1 MTLGQI
7 DPIAAPRRARS
18 RDTGRAVLR
27 TLAGLALALVT
38 PALVASTAAAIETT
52 AQEAIVVDYD
62 TGTVLFEKN
71 ADDAVHPASMSKLMT
86 LYVLFDRLKQGNV
99 TLDSEFPVSE
109 KAWALNEGSTMFVG
123 IGEKLRVEDLIRGII
138 VQSGNDACLVVAE
151 GIAGT
156 EEGFAELMNE
166 TAVKIGLQDSHF
178 VNSHGLEDPEHLM
191 TVRDL
196 AILAKHLIAD
206 FPEYYH
212 YFSELEYEH
221 NGIKQGNR
229 NPLLYRDIGADG
241 LKTGHLTVSGYGLT
255 ASAERNGRRVIVV
268 AHGMESMQSRADQG
282 AALIEWAFREFD
294 NYTLAK
300 AGATLEDA
308 PVWYGA
314 EETVPLVVNQDLVAT
329 LPRAAR
335 KSLEVRAVFDG
346 PIPAPI
352 TKGQQVGKLVISAGD
367 ITPLEV
373 PVYAGADV
381 ERLGMFG
388 RVFATL
394 KHFILGGG
402 TAAEET
408 SEEPAAS

>member
-1 MTLGQI
+1 MTKKLTLIRRASIVLGGLLLLL
-7 DPIAAPRRARS
+7 AAPA
-18 RDTGRAVLR
+18 GAV
-27 TLAGLALALVT
+27 
-38 PALVASTAAAIETT
+38 ETS
-52 AQEAIVVDYD
+52 AKQAIVVDFQ

-71 ADDAVHPASMSKLMT
+71 ADEPVHPASMSKLMT

-99 TLDSEFPVSE
+99 SLDDEFPVSE
-109 KAWALNEGSTMFVG
+109 KAWALDEGSTMFVG

-156 EEGFAELMNE
+156 EEAFAELMNE
-166 TAVKIGLQDSHF
+166 TAARIGLADSHF
-178 VNSHGLEDPEHLM
+178 VNSHGLEDPAHLM

-196 AILAKHLIAD
+196 ATLAEHLIAD

-212 YFSELEYEH
+212 YFAEREFVH
-221 NGIKQGNR
+221 NEIKQGNR
-229 NPLLYRDIGADG
+229 NPLLYRDMGVDG

-255 ASAERNGRRVIVV
+255 ASAERDGRRVIVV
-268 AHGMESMQSRADQG
+268 THGMESMQERADQG

-300 AGATLEDA
+300 AGQTLEEA

-314 EETVPLVVNQDLVAT
+314 EETVPLVVEQDLVAT

-335 KSLEVRAVFDG
+335 KSLEVKAVFEG
-346 PIPAPI
+346 PVPAPI
-352 TKGQQVGKLVISAGD
+352 LKGQQIGKLVISAGE

-388 RVFATL
+388 RVVAAL
-394 KHFILGGG
+394 KHLLLGP
-402 TAAEET
+402 ET
-408 SEEPAAS
+408 VEPAAGGA

>member
-1 MTLGQI
+1 MTSKLTLIRRASIVLGGLLMLL
-7 DPIAAPRRARS
+7 AAPA
-18 RDTGRAVLR
+18 GAV
-27 TLAGLALALVT
+27 
-38 PALVASTAAAIETT
+38 ETS
-52 AQEAIVVDYD
+52 AKQAIVVDFG

-71 ADDAVHPASMSKLMT
+71 ADEPVHPASMSKLMT

-99 TLDSEFPVSE
+99 SLDDEFPVSE

-123 IGEKLRVEDLIRGII
+123 IGENLRVEDLIRGII

-156 EEGFAELMNE
+156 EEAFAELMNE
-166 TAVKIGLQDSHF
+166 TAAKIGLTNSHF
-178 VNSHGLEDPEHLM
+178 VNSHGLEDPAHLM

-196 AILAKHLIAD
+196 SVLAKHLIAD

-212 YFSELEYEH
+212 YFAEREFVH
-221 NGIKQGNR
+221 NNIKQGNR
-229 NPLLYRDIGADG
+229 NPLLYRDMGVDG

-255 ASAERNGRRVIVV
+255 ASAERNDRRVIVV
-268 AHGMESMQSRADQG
+268 THGMNSMQERADQG

-300 AGATLEDA
+300 AGQTLEDA

-314 EETVPLVVNQDLVAT
+314 EETVPLVVEQDLVAT

-335 KSLEVRAVFDG
+335 KSLEVKVVFEG
-346 PIPAPI
+346 PVPAPVL
-352 TKGQQVGKLVISAGD
+352 KGQQIGKLVISAGE

-388 RVFATL
+388 RVVAAL
-394 KHFILGGG
+394 KHLILGP
-402 TAAEET
+402 ET
-408 SEEPAAS
+408 VEPAAGGA

>member
-1 MTLGQI
+1 MTSKLTLIRRASIVLGGLLMLL
-7 DPIAAPRRARS
+7 AAPA
-18 RDTGRAVLR
+18 GAV
-27 TLAGLALALVT
+27 
-38 PALVASTAAAIETT
+38 ETS
-52 AQEAIVVDYD
+52 AKQAIVVDFG

-71 ADDAVHPASMSKLMT
+71 ADEPVHPASMSKLMT

-99 TLDSEFPVSE
+99 SLDDEFPVSE

-123 IGEKLRVEDLIRGII
+123 IGENLRVEDLIRGII

-156 EEGFAELMNE
+156 EEAFAELMNE
-166 TAVKIGLQDSHF
+166 TAAKIGLTNSHF
-178 VNSHGLEDPEHLM
+178 VNSHGLEDPAHLM

-196 AILAKHLIAD
+196 SVLAKHLIAD

-212 YFSELEYEH
+212 YFAEREFVH
-221 NGIKQGNR
+221 NNIKQGNR
-229 NPLLYRDIGADG
+229 NPLLYRDMGVDG

-255 ASAERNGRRVIVV
+255 ASAERNDRRVIVV
-268 AHGMESMQSRADQG
+268 THGMNSMQERADQG

-300 AGATLEDA
+300 AGQVLEDA

-314 EETVPLVVNQDLVAT
+314 EETVPLVVEQDLVAT

-335 KSLEVRAVFDG
+335 KSLEVKVVFEG
-346 PIPAPI
+346 PVPAPVL
-352 TKGQQVGKLVISAGD
+352 KGQQIGKLVISAGE

-388 RVFATL
+388 RVVAAL
-394 KHFILGGG
+394 KHLILGP
-402 TAAEET
+402 ET
-408 SEEPAAS
+408 VEPAAGGA